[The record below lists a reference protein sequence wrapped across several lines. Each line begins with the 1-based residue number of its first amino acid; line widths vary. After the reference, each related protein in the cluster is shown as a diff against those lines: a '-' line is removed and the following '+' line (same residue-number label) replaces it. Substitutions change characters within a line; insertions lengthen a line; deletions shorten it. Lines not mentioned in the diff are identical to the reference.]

1 METHL
6 IVCVGFCRICGI
18 ASKATEEPGIFSVP
32 HSDGV
37 VLAHSHHAP
46 AIWRECHGE
55 DLAFVAKQCRNGLA
69 VPSIPNARTSIV
81 TRRQNP
87 GSVGRVYRL
96 VYRSSMASQ
105 REQ

>member
-1 METHL
+1 M
-6 IVCVGFCRICGI
+6 
-18 ASKATEEPGIFSVP
+18 
-32 HSDGV
+32 
-37 VLAHSHHAP
+37 
-46 AIWRECHGE
+46 
-55 DLAFVAKQCRNGLA
+55 AKQCRNGLA

-105 REQ
+105 REQQIAACRIPDSCDAVFACCQDLIAVGRKHC